1 MLEVIAIILF
11 VLMYILMVVFSD
23 RREYVALLCALIYIL
38 LGILPVNSI
47 ISSIDFNVLLMMG
60 GTMIIVYY
68 FIESKMPVLI
78 ADFLLDMSPN
88 VMWVTIFMS
97 AFAGFISAFI
107 DNTATV
113 LMIAPVALAVCKK
126 LDINPVPMI
135 LALAVSSNL
144 QGAATLVGDT
154 TSIMLGAHAK
164 MDFNQFFILD
174 GKLSIFFAVEL
185 GALASLLVMFFM
197 FRKETREVEASKDV
211 RVKDFFPA
219 IMLVVLVIALIL
231 ASFMPNKSEI
241 TNGLICMIVA
251 LLVMFV
257 DAGKHK
263 TTNRILEDLKTIDYQ
278 TLLLLM
284 GLFLVIAGITNV
296 GVIEDFSS
304 LIVRIGGNNIF
315 LLYTIIVVGS
325 ALFSGFIDNIPY
337 VATMLPVVGGVA
349 ATLGVS
355 PYLLYFGLLSG
366 ATLGGNLTPIGAS
379 ANIAAVGL
387 LKKEGYNVSFKDF
400 MKIGV
405 PLTLSALTAGYIFIW
420 FVWK

>member
-1 MLEVIAIILF
+1 MLEIIALILF
-11 VLMYILMVVFSD
+11 ILMYILMIVFSEK
-23 RREYVALLCALIYIL
+23 REYVALLCALIYIL
-38 LGILPVNSI
+38 MGVLPVSSI
-47 ISSIDFNVLLMMG
+47 IGSIDFNVLLMMG

-78 ADFLLDMSPN
+78 ADFLLDKSPN

-126 LDINPVPMI
+126 LEINPVPMI

-164 MDFNQFFILD
+164 MDFNQFFILN

-185 GALASLLVMFFM
+185 GALASLFVMFFM
-197 FRKETREVEASKDV
+197 FKKETREVEASKDV
-211 RVKDFFPA
+211 RVKDYFPA
-219 IMLVVLVIALIL
+219 IMLIVLVIALIA
-231 ASFMPNKSEI
+231 ASFIPNKPDI
-241 TNGLICMIVA
+241 TNGLICMITA
-251 LLVMFV
+251 LFVMFV

-278 TLLLLM
+278 TLLLLS
-284 GLFLVIAGITNV
+284 GLFMVIAGITNV
-296 GVIEDFSS
+296 GVIEDFSK
-304 LIVRIGGNNIF
+304 LIVHIGGDNIF

-325 ALFSGFIDNIPY
+325 AIFSGFIDNIPY
-337 VATMLPVVGGVA
+337 VATMLPVVGGVS
-349 ATLGVS
+349 ATLGIS

-387 LKKEGYNVSFKDF
+387 LKKEGYKVSFKDF

-405 PLTLSALTAGYIFIW
+405 PLTVSALTAGYLFIW

>member
-1 MLEVIAIILF
+1 MLEIIALILF
-11 VLMYILMVVFSD
+11 ILMYIFMVVFSD
-23 RREYVALLCALIYIL
+23 RREYIALLCALIYIL
-38 LGILPVNSI
+38 IGILPVDNI
-47 ISSIDFNVLLMMG
+47 ISSIDFNVLFMMG

-78 ADFLLDMSPN
+78 ADFLLDKSPN

-113 LMIAPVALAVCKK
+113 LMIAPVAMAVCKK
-126 LDINPVPMI
+126 LEINPVPMI
-135 LALAVSSNL
+135 IALAVSSNL

-154 TSIMLGAHAK
+154 TSIMLGAHAG
-164 MDFNQFFILD
+164 MDFNQFFFMN

-185 GALASLLVMFFM
+185 GALASLFIMFFM
-197 FRKETREVEASKDV
+197 FRKETREVEAAKDV
-211 RVKDFFPA
+211 RVKDYFPC
-219 IMLVVLVIALIL
+219 IMLIVLVITLIG
-231 ASFMPNKSEI
+231 ASFIPNKPDI
-241 TNGLICMIVA
+241 TNGLICMI
-251 LLVMFV
+251 LSLFVMFV

-263 TTNRILEDLKTIDYQ
+263 TTNRILADLKSIDYQ
-278 TLLLLM
+278 TLLLLL
-284 GLFLVIAGITNV
+284 GLFLVI
-296 GVIEDFSS
+296 EDFSR
-304 LIVRIGGNNIF
+304 LIVRVGGNNIF
-315 LLYTIIVVGS
+315 VLYTIIVVGS

-337 VATMLPVVGGVA
+337 VATMLPVVGGVSA
-349 ATLGVS
+349 SLGIS

-405 PLTLSALTAGYIFIW
+405 PLTVSALTAGYLFIW

>member
-1 MLEVIAIILF
+1 MKEIVAIILF
-11 VLMYILMVVFSD
+11 ILMYVLMIIFGNKKEYI
-23 RREYVALLCALIYIL
+23 ALLTALIYIL
-38 LGILPVNSI
+38 LGILPVNNI

-60 GTMIIVYY
+60 GTMILVYY
-68 FIESKMPVLI
+68 FIESKMPSLI
-78 ADFLLDMSPN
+78 ADFLLDKSPN
-88 VMWVTIFMS
+88 IMWVTIFMS
-97 AFAGFISAFI
+97 AFAGIISAFI

-113 LMIAPVALAVCKK
+113 LMIAPVTLSVCKK
-126 LDINPVPMI
+126 LEINPVPMI

-154 TSIMLGAHAK
+154 TSIMLGAHAG
-164 MDFNQFFILD
+164 MEFNDFFFFH
-174 GKLSIFFAVEL
+174 GKASIFFAVEL

-197 FRKETREVEASKDV
+197 FRKETKEVSASKNV
-211 RVKDFFPA
+211 RVKDYLPS
-219 IMLVVLVIALIL
+219 IMLVVLVLALIG
-231 ASFMPNKSEI
+231 ASFIPNKI
-241 TNGLICMIVA
+241 DIANGLICIIIA
-251 LLVMFV
+251 LFVMFV

-263 TTNRILEDLKTIDYQ
+263 TTNRILEDLRTIDYQ
-278 TLLLLM
+278 TLLLLT
-284 GLFLVIAGITNV
+284 GLFLTIAGITNV
-296 GVIEDFSS
+296 GVIDDFSK
-304 LIVRIGGNNIF
+304 LIVKIGGNNIF

-349 ATLGVS
+349 TMLGIS

-387 LKKEGYNVSFKDF
+387 LKKEGYEVGFKEY

-405 PLTLSALTAGYIFIW
+405 PLTIAALFTGYIFIW
-420 FVWK
+420 FVWR

>member
-1 MLEVIAIILF
+1 MKEVIAIILF
-11 VLMYILMVVFSD
+11 ILMYIFMIVFSD
-23 RREYVALLCALIYIL
+23 RREYIALLCALIYIL
-38 LGILPVNSI
+38 VGILPVDSI
-47 ISSIDFNVLLMMG
+47 VNSIDFNVLFMMG

-78 ADFLLDMSPN
+78 ADFLLDKSPN

-113 LMIAPVALAVCKK
+113 LMIAPVAMAVCKK
-126 LDINPVPMI
+126 LEINPVSMI
-135 LALAVSSNL
+135 IALAVSSNL

-154 TSIMLGAHAK
+154 TSIMLGAHAG
-164 MDFNQFFILD
+164 MDFNQFFFLN

-211 RVKDFFPA
+211 RVKDYFPC
-219 IMLVVLVIALIL
+219 IMLIVLVLALIG
-231 ASFMPNKSEI
+231 ASFIPNKPDI
-241 TNGLICMIVA
+241 TNGLICMIIS
-251 LLVMFV
+251 LFVMFV
-257 DAGKHK
+257 DAGKNK
-263 TTNRILEDLKTIDYQ
+263 TTNRILADLKSIDYQ
-278 TLLLLM
+278 TLLLLL

-296 GVIEDFSS
+296 GVIDDFSK
-304 LIVRIGGNNIF
+304 LIVRIGGDNIF
-315 LLYTIIVVGS
+315 VLYTIIVVGS
-325 ALFSGFIDNIPY
+325 AVFSGFIDNIPY
-337 VATMLPVVGGVA
+337 VATMLPVVGGVSA
-349 ATLGVS
+349 SLGIS

-387 LKKEGYNVSFKDF
+387 LKKEGYKVSFKDF

-405 PLTLSALTAGYIFIW
+405 PLTVAALTTGYLFIW

>member
-126 LDINPVPMI
+126 LEINPVPMI

-219 IMLVVLVIALIL
+219 LMLVVLVIALIL

-284 GLFLVIAGITNV
+284 RSLKLQVQVKLVKT
-296 GVIEDFSS
+296 S
-304 LIVRIGGNNIF
+304 RW
-315 LLYTIIVVGS
+315 LLTKS
-325 ALFSGFIDNIPY
+325 A
-337 VATMLPVVGGVA
+337 V
-349 ATLGVS
+349 
-355 PYLLYFGLLSG
+355 
-366 ATLGGNLTPIGAS
+366 
-379 ANIAAVGL
+379 
-387 LKKEGYNVSFKDF
+387 
-400 MKIGV
+400 
-405 PLTLSALTAGYIFIW
+405 
-420 FVWK
+420 

>member
-1 MLEVIAIILF
+1 MLEIIALILF
-11 VLMYILMVVFSD
+11 ILMYILMIVFSEK
-23 RREYVALLCALIYIL
+23 REYVALLCALIYIL
-38 LGILPVNSI
+38 IGVLPVSSI
-47 ISSIDFNVLLMMG
+47 IGSIDFNVLLMMG

-78 ADFLLDMSPN
+78 ADFLLDKSPN

-126 LDINPVPMI
+126 LEINPVPMI

-164 MDFNQFFILD
+164 MDFNQFFILN
-174 GKLSIFFAVEL
+174 GKLSIFFVVEL
-185 GALASLLVMFFM
+185 GALASLFVMFFM
-197 FRKETREVEASKDV
+197 FKKETREVEASKDV
-211 RVKDFFPA
+211 RVKDYFPA
-219 IMLVVLVIALIL
+219 IMLIVLVIALIA
-231 ASFMPNKSEI
+231 ASFIPNKPDI
-241 TNGLICMIVA
+241 TNGLICMITA
-251 LLVMFV
+251 LFVMFV

-278 TLLLLM
+278 TLLLLS
-284 GLFLVIAGITNV
+284 GLFMVIAGITNV
-296 GVIEDFSS
+296 GVIEDFSK
-304 LIVRIGGNNIF
+304 LIVRIGGDNIF

-325 ALFSGFIDNIPY
+325 AIFSGFIDNIPY
-337 VATMLPVVGGVA
+337 VATMLPVVGGVS
-349 ATLGVS
+349 ATLGIS

-387 LKKEGYNVSFKDF
+387 LKKEGYKVGFKDF

-405 PLTLSALTAGYIFIW
+405 PLTVSALTAGYLFIW

>member
-1 MLEVIAIILF
+1 MLEIIALILF
-11 VLMYILMVVFSD
+11 ILMYILMIVFSEK
-23 RREYVALLCALIYIL
+23 REYVALLCALIYIL
-38 LGILPVNSI
+38 IGVLPVSSI
-47 ISSIDFNVLLMMG
+47 IGSIDFNVLLMMG

-78 ADFLLDMSPN
+78 ADFLLDKSPN

-126 LDINPVPMI
+126 LEINPVPMI

-164 MDFNQFFILD
+164 MDFNQFFILN

-185 GALASLLVMFFM
+185 GALASLFVMFFM
-197 FRKETREVEASKDV
+197 FKKETREVEASKDV
-211 RVKDFFPA
+211 RVKDYFPA
-219 IMLVVLVIALIL
+219 IMLIVLVIALIA
-231 ASFMPNKSEI
+231 ASFIPNKPDI
-241 TNGLICMIVA
+241 TNGLICMITA
-251 LLVMFV
+251 LFVMFV

-278 TLLLLM
+278 TLLLLS
-284 GLFLVIAGITNV
+284 GLFMVIAGITNV
-296 GVIEDFSS
+296 GVIEDFSK
-304 LIVRIGGNNIF
+304 LIVRIGGDNIF

-325 ALFSGFIDNIPY
+325 AIFSGFIDNIPY
-337 VATMLPVVGGVA
+337 VATMLPVVGGVS
-349 ATLGVS
+349 ATLGIS

-387 LKKEGYNVSFKDF
+387 LKKEGYKVSFKDF

-405 PLTLSALTAGYIFIW
+405 PLTVSALTAGYLFIW

>member
-1 MLEVIAIILF
+1 MLEVIALILF
-11 VLMYILMVVFSD
+11 ILMYILMIVFSEK
-23 RREYVALLCALIYIL
+23 REYVALLCALIYIL
-38 LGILPVNSI
+38 IGVLPVSSI
-47 ISSIDFNVLLMMG
+47 IGSIDFNVLLMMG

-78 ADFLLDMSPN
+78 ADFLLDKSPN

-126 LDINPVPMI
+126 LEINPVPMI

-164 MDFNQFFILD
+164 MDFNQFFILN

-185 GALASLLVMFFM
+185 GALASLFVMFFM
-197 FRKETREVEASKDV
+197 FKKETREVEASKDV
-211 RVKDFFPA
+211 RVKDYFPA
-219 IMLVVLVIALIL
+219 IMLIVLVIALIA
-231 ASFMPNKSEI
+231 ASFIPNKPDI
-241 TNGLICMIVA
+241 TNGLICMITA
-251 LLVMFV
+251 LFVMFV

-278 TLLLLM
+278 TLLLLS
-284 GLFLVIAGITNV
+284 GLFMVIAGITNV
-296 GVIEDFSS
+296 GVIEDFSK
-304 LIVRIGGNNIF
+304 LIVRIGGDNIF

-325 ALFSGFIDNIPY
+325 AIFSGFIDNIPY
-337 VATMLPVVGGVA
+337 VATMLPVVGGVS
-349 ATLGVS
+349 ATLGIS

-387 LKKEGYNVSFKDF
+387 LKKEGYKVSFKDF

-405 PLTLSALTAGYIFIW
+405 PLTVSALTAGYLFIW

>member
-11 VLMYILMVVFSD
+11 VLMYILMVVFRD

-78 ADFLLDMSPN
+78 ADFLLVMSPN

-337 VATMLPVVGGVA
+337 VATMLPVVGGVS

>member
-1 MLEVIAIILF
+1 MLEIIALILF
-11 VLMYILMVVFSD
+11 ILMYILMIVFSEK
-23 RREYVALLCALIYIL
+23 REYVALLCALIYIL
-38 LGILPVNSI
+38 IGVLPVSSI
-47 ISSIDFNVLLMMG
+47 IGSIDFNVLLMMG

-78 ADFLLDMSPN
+78 ADFLLDKSPN

-126 LDINPVPMI
+126 LEINPVPMI

-164 MDFNQFFILD
+164 MDFNQFFILN

-185 GALASLLVMFFM
+185 GALASLFVMFFM
-197 FRKETREVEASKDV
+197 FKKETREVEASKDV
-211 RVKDFFPA
+211 RVKDYFPV
-219 IMLVVLVIALIL
+219 IMLIVLVIALIA
-231 ASFMPNKSEI
+231 ASFIPNKPDI
-241 TNGLICMIVA
+241 TNGLICMITA
-251 LLVMFV
+251 LFVMFV

-278 TLLLLM
+278 TLLLLS
-284 GLFLVIAGITNV
+284 GLFMVIAGITNV
-296 GVIEDFSS
+296 GVIEDFSK
-304 LIVRIGGNNIF
+304 LIVRIGGDNIF

-325 ALFSGFIDNIPY
+325 AIFSGFIDNIPY
-337 VATMLPVVGGVA
+337 VATMLPVVGGVS
-349 ATLGVS
+349 ATLGIS

-387 LKKEGYNVSFKDF
+387 LKKEGYKVSFKDF

-405 PLTLSALTAGYIFIW
+405 PLTVSALTAGYLFIW

>member
-337 VATMLPVVGGVA
+337 VATMLPVVGGVS

>member
-1 MLEVIAIILF
+1 MLEVIALILF
-11 VLMYILMVVFSD
+11 ILMYILMIVFSEK
-23 RREYVALLCALIYIL
+23 REYVALLCALIYIL
-38 LGILPVNSI
+38 IGVLPVSSI
-47 ISSIDFNVLLMMG
+47 IGSIDFNVLLMMG

-78 ADFLLDMSPN
+78 ADFLLDKSPN

-126 LDINPVPMI
+126 LEINPVPMI

-164 MDFNQFFILD
+164 MDFNQFFILN

-185 GALASLLVMFFM
+185 GALASLFVMFFM
-197 FRKETREVEASKDV
+197 FKKETREVEASKDV
-211 RVKDFFPA
+211 RVKDYFPT
-219 IMLVVLVIALIL
+219 IMLIVLVIALIS
-231 ASFMPNKSEI
+231 ASFIPNKPDI
-241 TNGLICMIVA
+241 TNGLICMITA
-251 LLVMFV
+251 LFVMFV

-278 TLLLLM
+278 TLLLLS
-284 GLFLVIAGITNV
+284 GLFMVIAGITNV
-296 GVIEDFSS
+296 GVIEDFSK
-304 LIVRIGGNNIF
+304 LIVRIGGDNIF

-325 ALFSGFIDNIPY
+325 AIFSGFIDNIPY
-337 VATMLPVVGGVA
+337 VATMLPVVGGVS
-349 ATLGVS
+349 ATLGIS

-387 LKKEGYNVSFKDF
+387 LKKEGYKVSFKDF

-405 PLTLSALTAGYIFIW
+405 PLTVSALTAGYLFIW